1 MERFRNHCPP
11 WRFRRVGLGKS
22 WTFVM
27 TTKMSAFETAMQA
40 LSREGFWGPFLVLGG
55 IFVFYFASLR
65 IGSDIKVTDYF
76 IIGGG
81 IFLAIAGVL
90 LMFRQLAA
98 GTRIGEADSPGEGED
113 ASYVVR
119 QLSRNFEILRA
130 QTNQG
135 FLLSGM
141 FMAVGLL
148 ILIGSLFAPSIG
160 LKTGGVS
167 GLGTLA
173 GIVTEFIS
181 GTALLL
187 YRLNFARLNQTSD
200 RLDDAWRVLAA
211 YKLTRELPE
220 DKKAEATMQLIA
232 SLTKRANTTLNADTR
247 Q

>member
-1 MERFRNHCPP
+1 MNN
-11 WRFRRVGLGKS
+11 
-22 WTFVM
+22 
-27 TTKMSAFETAMQA
+27 FETTMRA
-40 LSREGFWGPFLVLGG
+40 LSREGFWGPFLVLAGL
-55 IFVFYFASLR
+55 FVFYFASLR
-65 IGSDIKVTDYF
+65 IGSEIRTTDYG
-76 IIGGG
+76 IVGGG
-81 IFLAIAGVL
+81 IFLAVAGVL

-98 GTRIGEADSPGEGED
+98 SSRMVAVESPDSED

-119 QLSRNFEILRA
+119 QLSRNFEVLRA

-135 FLLSGM
+135 FLLSGV

-148 ILIGSLFAPSIG
+148 ILVGSLFAPSLG
-160 LKTGGVS
+160 LKTEGVS

-181 GTALLL
+181 GTALVL

-220 DKKAEATMQLIA
+220 DKKAEATLHLID
-232 SLTKRANTTLNADTR
+232 SLTKRANTAPNPDAR
-247 Q
+247 QERPRAG